1 MCYYHK
7 YVWIWIKIAIKFVVL
22 GWILQEQLPGQS
34 LETRCLLEK
43 RRGSNCAVMQEAVE
57 WVMPFGMSH
66 VGLLWQGPYIPALL
80 RERWGPF
87 WGACDHWWGSS
98 LQLRE
103 ILKRLTVGGCLMIL
117 PTAEQQVFPWKWMW
131 MVHLHVYHSSH
142 PLPHRS
148 TSLCT
153 FGEQLLQNSS
163 GHLFLRGTLEEEG
176 WRDKL

>member
-34 LETRCLLEK
+34 LETRCLLQK

-103 ILKRLTVGGCLMIL
+103 IDLQMKKSHIHLTIVTAHLLEMLDLRLDAV
-117 PTAEQQVFPWKWMW
+117 TASDFGFSLWGVF
-131 MVHLHVYHSSH
+131 SA
-142 PLPHRS
+142 
-148 TSLCT
+148 
-153 FGEQLLQNSS
+153 
-163 GHLFLRGTLEEEG
+163 
-176 WRDKL
+176 